1 MNLSKRWL
9 HDYVNLDVTDKDFA
23 AALTLSG
30 SKVEGYET
38 EGEELS
44 NIVVARVESLEKHP
58 DSDHLW
64 ICQVNVGAEENLQIV
79 TGAQNLKA
87 GDYVPAALDNSVVA
101 GGKKIKKGK
110 LRGVESAG
118 MLCSLG
124 ELGLT
129 VHDFPNAIEDGIFVL
144 GEDCD
149 LTLGMDIREATGFN
163 DVVTEFEITSNRP
176 DCLSIIGLAR
186 ETAVTYG
193 MDFVEPTPVVAPGE
207 GDVNDLL
214 KVTIEAPELCY
225 RYVGAVVKNVKIE
238 PSPRWMRE
246 RLRAC
251 GVRPINN
258 IVDITNFV
266 MLEYGQPMHAFDLRY
281 LEGNEVIVR
290 NARAGEKITT
300 LDGIERELSEEMLV
314 IADAKKPVAVAGVM
328 GGEYSGIM
336 DDTNTIVFES
346 ACFNGPSVRMTA
358 KKLGM
363 RTEASSRFDKQL
375 DPKGCRTILDRALQL
390 VQQLGAGEV
399 VNGAV
404 DCDCSDKSDF
414 TLPFEPEWVNNFI
427 GIDVSADE
435 QKTIL
440 ERLGCKVENGVITV
454 PSFRGD
460 LRHKAD
466 ISEEIARFYG
476 YDNIPDRQL
485 AGVATAQYT
494 PEQKFER
501 LINNTMLA
509 CGLSE
514 LCTFSFISPK
524 SYDKICLPADSVK
537 RNCVV
542 ISNPLGEDTS
552 VMRTTM
558 LPSMLETLAR
568 NYNNRNAKAYLYE
581 LGKEY
586 IWKGTEELP
595 EEPQMLCMGM
605 YGADCNFF
613 TIKGIVEELLYKLGV
628 EDYDVEAVTDNPSYH
643 PGRTAVISKDGKIIG
658 TVGEIHPQVL
668 TNYGI
673 GVKAYAA
680 EISFDACFELS
691 QLKRTYKQLPKFPA
705 LTRDLAF
712 VCKKSEPVLMLEKT
726 IAQAVGKNL
735 ESIELFDV
743 YEGSQIPEGMKRV
756 AFNLKLRAA
765 DRTMTDEEA
774 DSAMKKAV
782 KALEK
787 IGISLRS

>member
-1 MNLSKRWL
+1 MVLSKRWL
-9 HDYVNLDVTDKDFA
+9 HDYLKLDVTDKDFA

-64 ICQVNVGAEENLQIV
+64 ICQVNVGAESNLQIV

-129 VHDFPNAIEDGIFVL
+129 AHDFPYAVEDGIFVL
-144 GEDCD
+144 GDDCD
-149 LTLGMDIREATGFN
+149 LTLGKDICEAIGLN

-176 DCLSIIGLAR
+176 DCLSVLGLAR
-186 ETAVTYG
+186 EAAVTYG
-193 MDFVEPTPVVAPGE
+193 MDFVEPVPVVEPGE
-207 GDVNDLL
+207 GDVNELL
-214 KVTIEAPELCY
+214 KVSINAPDKCY

-246 RLRAC
+246 RLRAS

-290 NARAGEKITT
+290 CAEDGEKITT
-300 LDGIERELSEEMLV
+300 LDGIERELNSDMLV
-314 IADAKKPVAVAGVM
+314 IADSNKPVAVAGVM

-358 KKLGM
+358 KALGM

-375 DPKGCRTILDRALQL
+375 DPKGCRKILERALQL

-399 VNGAV
+399 VNGVV

-414 TLPFEPEWVNNFI
+414 TLAFEPDWVNGFI
-427 GIDVSADE
+427 GIDVSAEE
-435 QKTIL
+435 QKVIL
-440 ERLGCKVENGVITV
+440 ERLGCKVEDGVITV
-454 PSFRGD
+454 PSFRND

-485 AGVATAQYT
+485 SGVATAQYT

-501 LINNTMLA
+501 LMGETMLA

-524 SYDKICLPADSVK
+524 SYDKSAFLQTARSV
-537 RNCVV
+537 
-542 ISNPLGEDTS
+542 
-552 VMRTTM
+552 
-558 LPSMLETLAR
+558 
-568 NYNNRNAKAYLYE
+568 
-581 LGKEY
+581 
-586 IWKGTEELP
+586 
-595 EEPQMLCMGM
+595 
-605 YGADCNFF
+605 
-613 TIKGIVEELLYKLGV
+613 
-628 EDYDVEAVTDNPSYH
+628 
-643 PGRTAVISKDGKIIG
+643 TA
-658 TVGEIHPQVL
+658 L
-668 TNYGI
+668 
-673 GVKAYAA
+673 
-680 EISFDACFELS
+680 LS
-691 QLKRTYKQLPKFPA
+691 QILSAKIQA
-705 LTRDLAF
+705 L
-712 VCKKSEPVLMLEKT
+712 
-726 IAQAVGKNL
+726 
-735 ESIELFDV
+735 
-743 YEGSQIPEGMKRV
+743 
-756 AFNLKLRAA
+756 
-765 DRTMTDEEA
+765 
-774 DSAMKKAV
+774 
-782 KALEK
+782 
-787 IGISLRS
+787 

>member
-9 HDYVNLDVTDKDFA
+9 HDYVNIDVTDKQFA
-23 AALTLSG
+23 DALTISG
-30 SKVEGYET
+30 SKVEAYET

-129 VHDFPNAIEDGIFVL
+129 VNDFPNAIEDGIFVL
-144 GEDCD
+144 GEDCN

-176 DCLSIIGLAR
+176 DCLSVLGLAR
-186 ETAVTYG
+186 ETAVTFG
-193 MDFVEPTPVVAPGE
+193 MDFSEPVPVVAPGE

-214 KVTIEAPELCY
+214 KVSIEAPELCY

-246 RLRAC
+246 RLRAS

-290 NARAGEKITT
+290 NAKQGEKITT

-314 IADAKKPVAVAGVM
+314 IADANKPVAVAGVM

-346 ACFNGPSVRMTA
+346 ACFNGPSIRMTA

-363 RTEASSRFDKQL
+363 RTEASSRYDKQL
-375 DPKGCRTILDRALQL
+375 DPKGCCKILDRALQL

-399 VNGAV
+399 VNGVV

-414 TLPFEPEWVNNFI
+414 TLAFEPDWVNEFI
-427 GIDVSADE
+427 GINVSADE
-435 QKTIL
+435 QKIIL
-440 ERLGCKVENGVITV
+440 ERLGCKVENGIITV

-476 YDNIPDRQL
+476 YDKIPDRQL

-501 LINNTMLA
+501 LINNTMLS

-524 SYDKICLPADSVK
+524 SYDKICLPADSDK
-537 RNCVV
+537 RKCVV

-586 IWKGTEELP
+586 IWKGADELP
-595 EEPQMLCMGM
+595 AEPQMLCMGM
-605 YGADCNFF
+605 YGAGCSFF
-613 TIKGIVEELLYKLGV
+613 TIKGIVEELLYKLGI
-628 EDYDVEAVTDNPSYH
+628 EDYDVEAVKDNPSYH
-643 PGRTAVISKDGKIIG
+643 PGRTAVISNDGKVIG

-668 TNYGI
+668 ENYGI
-673 GVKAYAA
+673 GTKAYAA
-680 EISFDACFELS
+680 EISFDVCFELS

-743 YEGSQIPEGMKRV
+743 YEGSQIPEGMKSV

-787 IGISLRS
+787 LGISLRS